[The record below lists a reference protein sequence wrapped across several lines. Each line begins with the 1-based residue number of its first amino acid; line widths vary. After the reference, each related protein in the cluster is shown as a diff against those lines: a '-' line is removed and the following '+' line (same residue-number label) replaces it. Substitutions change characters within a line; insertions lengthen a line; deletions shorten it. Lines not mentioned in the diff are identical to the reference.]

1 MSKLGIVLHHHR
13 SEVRDIAHRILQWCI
28 DQEPGSGVEVFLPDA
43 DAKLIDR
50 PELGQDEHLFGHDL
64 DVCVSLGGDGT
75 MLRAAALVARDG
87 VPILGVNAGRLGYL
101 AEVEPSHLTDI
112 LNMWRAGELQEQ
124 SRMMIEVTSDALSPD
139 GSPLRELALNEAV
152 VGRVDSGRT
161 VDVLATIKGRPFSN
175 YLADAVILATPT
187 GSTAY
192 SLSAGGPI
200 VEPDFRALIL
210 TPVAAHM
217 VFNRSMILAPTTEVM
232 FTVQGHRGAV
242 LSIDGRTSLELAPG
256 QSVFCRSADLEVKL
270 LVTGERDFHTV
281 LKEKFHLIDWR

>member
-1 MSKLGIVLHHHR
+1 MSKLGIVLHHYR
-13 SEVRDIAHRILQWCI
+13 PEVIDIAHRVLKWCAQSVDEI
-28 DQEPGSGVEVFLPDA
+28 SVSLPSHDA
-43 DAKLIDR
+43 QLVGH
-50 PELGQDEHLFGHDL
+50 PELAEEEALFGHDL
-64 DVCVSLGGDGT
+64 DVCLSLGGDGT
-75 MLRAAALVARDG
+75 MLRAAALVATDG

-101 AEVEPSHLTDI
+101 AEVEPSHLTEI
-112 LNMWRAGELQEQ
+112 LDLWRDGGLQEQ
-124 SRMMIEVTSDALSPD
+124 SRMLIDVTSDALGEHGTPYH
-139 GSPLRELALNEAV
+139 ELALNEAV
-152 VGRVDSGRT
+152 VGRIDSGRT
-161 VDVLATIKGRPFSN
+161 VDLLVSINNRPFSN
-175 YLADAVILATPT
+175 YLADAAILATPT

-217 VFNRSMILAPTTEVM
+217 VFNRSMILAPTTEVT

-256 QSVFCRSADLEVKL
+256 QAVRCRSAAIEAKL
-270 LVTGERDFHTV
+270 LVTGDRDFHQV

>member
-1 MSKLGIVLHHHR
+1 MTQSTSHLGIVIHYYR
-13 SEVRDIAHRILQWCI
+13 DEVRKMARQVIDWCGDDI
-28 DQEPGSGVEVFLPDA
+28 GVRLPTA
-43 DAKLIDR
+43 DAELVER
-50 PELGQDEHLFGHDL
+50 PDLAVDEGSFAQQL
-64 DVCVSLGGDGT
+64 DVCVSFGGDGT
-75 MLRAAALVARDG
+75 MLRAAGLVAQHG

-101 AEVEPSHLTDI
+101 AEVEPSHLIDA
-112 LNMWRAGELQEQ
+112 LERWRRGDLIEQ
-124 SRMMIEVTSDALSPD
+124 VRMMVEVTSDTAGAD
-139 GSPLRELALNEAV
+139 GTPFRGSALNEAV
-152 VGRVDSGRT
+152 VSRIDSGRT
-161 VDVLATIKGRPFSN
+161 VDVLATINDRPFSN
-175 YLADAVILATPT
+175 YLADAVIVATPT

-242 LSIDGRTSLELAPG
+242 LALDGRTSLELSPG
-256 QSVFCRSADLEVKL
+256 QSVHCRSADIEVKL

>member
-1 MSKLGIVLHHHR
+1 
-13 SEVRDIAHRILQWCI
+13 VREIALQVLQWCAEQTLEEI
-28 DQEPGSGVEVFLPDA
+28 SVSLPEY

-50 PELGQDEHLFGHDL
+50 PELAVDESVFARDL
-64 DVCVSLGGDGT
+64 DLCVSLGGDGT
-75 MLRAAALVARDG
+75 MLRAAALVAPDG

-101 AEVEPSHLTDI
+101 AEVEPSHLPEA
-112 LNMWRAGELQEQ
+112 LEMWCTGRLREQ
-124 SRMMIEVTSDALSPD
+124 SRMMIEVTSDAITENGRPF
-139 GSPLRELALNEAV
+139 RELALNEAV
-152 VGRVDSGRT
+152 VARVDSGRS
-161 VDVLATIKGRPFSN
+161 VDVLATIKGRPFTN

-242 LSIDGRTSLELAPG
+242 LALDGRTSLELSPG
-256 QSVFCRSADLEVKL
+256 QSVHCRSADIEVKL

>member
-1 MSKLGIVLHHHR
+1 MAHQVIRWCAEQGADDVGTTIL
-13 SEVRDIAHRILQWCI
+13 VRLPEI
-28 DQEPGSGVEVFLPDA
+28 DAG
-43 DAKLIDR
+43 LIGRTD
-50 PELGQDEHLFGHDL
+50 LAVDEATFGRDL

-75 MLRAAALVARDG
+75 MLRAAALVAPDG

-101 AEVEPSHLTDI
+101 AEVEPSHLTEI
-112 LNMWRAGELQEQ
+112 LDLWCAGRLREQ
-124 SRMMIEVTSDALSPD
+124 SRMMIEVSSDAIAPD
-139 GSPLRELALNEAV
+139 GSAFKELALNEAV

-161 VDVLATIKGRPFSN
+161 VDVLATIGGRPFSN

-200 VEPDFRALIL
+200 VEPDFRAMIL

-217 VFNRSMILAPTTEVM
+217 VFNRSMILAPTTDVM

-256 QSVFCRSADLEVKL
+256 QSVHCRSADIEVKL

>member
-1 MSKLGIVLHHHR
+1 VSKLGIVLHHHR
-13 SEVRDIAHRILQWCI
+13 PEVRDIAHQVLKWCA
-28 DQEPGSGVEVFLPDA
+28 DQTLDDIAVGLPEA
-43 DAKLIDR
+43 DARLIGR
-50 PELGQDEHLFGHDL
+50 PELAEDEAVFGRDL

-75 MLRAAALVARDG
+75 MLRAAALVALDG

-101 AEVEPSHLTDI
+101 AEVEPGHLTEI
-112 LNMWRAGELQEQ
+112 LEMWSTGRLREQ
-124 SRMMIEVTSDALSPD
+124 PRMMIEITSDADTGD
-139 GSPLRELALNEAV
+139 GTPFKELALNEAV
-152 VGRVDSGRT
+152 VARVDSGHT
-161 VDVLATIKGRPFSN
+161 VDVLATIKGRPFTN

-217 VFNRSMILAPTTEVM
+217 VFNRSMILAPTTEVTL
-232 FTVQGHRGAV
+232 TVQGHRGAV

-256 QSVFCRSADLEVKL
+256 QAVHCRAAEIEVKL

>member
-1 MSKLGIVLHHHR
+1 MTTLGIVLHQHR
-13 SEVRDIAHRILQWCI
+13 GEVRDLAQQVIDWCG
-28 DQEPGSGVEVFLPDA
+28 DEVNVSLPPD
-43 DAKLIDR
+43 DAKLMER
-50 PELGQDEHLFGHDL
+50 PDLAVDEAEFAVDL

-75 MLRAAALVARDG
+75 MLRAASLVAQHG

-101 AEVEPSHLTDI
+101 TEVEPTHLAQS
-112 LNMWRAGELQEQ
+112 LGQWRRGELKVE
-124 SRMMIEVTSDALSPD
+124 SRMMLEVTSDAMAGD
-139 GSPLRELALNEAV
+139 GEPFKDWALNEAV
-152 VGRVDSGRT
+152 VTRIESGRT
-161 VDVLATIKGRPFSN
+161 VDVLATVKGRPFSN
-175 YLADAVILATPT
+175 YVADAVIVATPT

-210 TPVAAHM
+210 TPVAAHS

-242 LSIDGRTSLELAPG
+242 LALDGRASLELAPG
-256 QSVFCRSADLEVKL
+256 QSVFCRAADIEAKL
-270 LVTGERDFHTV
+270 LVSGERDFHTV